1 MTTQVK
7 TRKYQ
12 GGTLDELLPKIREEL
27 GDDAIVVRQREG
39 LTGGVGGFFQKRCV
53 EVEARAGTVV
63 PSAPAS
69 GGFSVT
75 DGPQAMPTG
84 AQPAAAPPA
93 ASVAEAM
100 LAQASAAGFGARRAS
115 APSRSRRPH
124 RTRGPRS
131 ATR

>member
-63 PSAPAS
+63 PSAPCWQK
-69 GGFSVT
+69 
-75 DGPQAMPTG
+75 DCR
-84 AQPAAAPPA
+84 QP
-93 ASVAEAM
+93 
-100 LAQASAAGFGARRAS
+100 L
-115 APSRSRRPH
+115 
-124 RTRGPRS
+124 
-131 ATR
+131 